1 MIDPLKLR
9 QYPPFVCRVIARRTV
24 VVDGK
29 RSVVPVSAMDIS
41 RASGL
46 SIKRV
51 HWISRQ
57 VTWGGVTLADAV
69 AFLNG
74 CGLINQPVWRLR
86 WFLVR
91 AAGKPNS
98 LKHLDRLPTEDR
110 RRVCQVYQQHF
121 QEWIRGL
128 SEDQDRTETCS

>member
-9 QYPPFVCRVIARRTV
+9 QYPPFVCRVIARRTIV
-24 VVDGK
+24 VGGK
-29 RSVVPVSAMDIS
+29 RSVVPVSAMDIARVS
-41 RASGL
+41 CL

-51 HWISRQ
+51 HWISKQ
-57 VTWGGVTLADAV
+57 VTWDGVVLADAV
-69 AFLNG
+69 AFLRG
-74 CGLINQPVWRLR
+74 CDLLSQPVWRLR

-98 LKHLDRLPTEDR
+98 LKHLDRLPADDR

-121 QEWIRGL
+121 RDWIQGMAD
-128 SEDQDRTETCS
+128 DQARTET